1 MNFFRKLWNEK
12 PLVFVLIAGAFF
24 RLLAVMFSRGYGM
37 SDDHFVVIEPAKD
50 WLDGTNYNHWLP
62 GSNPGE
68 SAPGHSFL
76 YPGLHYILFLFLKF
90 MGIKDP
96 QCMMYVVRGI
106 HALASLVVIYCGFK
120 ITAKLS
126 GIRQARSVGLLLA
139 VFWFMP
145 FLSVR
150 NLVEV
155 VCIVP
160 LIYATWLIIKNKSDD
175 SWRNIAIAGVMLAL
189 AFSIRYQT
197 ALFSVG
203 LGLAMLFKKRFKSA
217 IVLGVFFLL
226 IAASVE
232 GVIDYYAWGKP
243 FAEFAEYVRYNQVNA
258 YGYVVGPWH
267 RYILLLAG
275 ILIPPVSIF
284 LLFGFFSQWKKHLY
298 LFLPSFLFL
307 VFHSYFPNKQERF
320 ILPVIPFII
329 VLGYIGWNQFLGK
342 SKFWIRR
349 PKLNAYCWTF
359 FWIIN
364 TIPLFVV
371 SFSYSKKSRVEA
383 MTYLAKK
390 PDFNKLIIED
400 SNHDDIFLPPFFYL
414 GKRDVVFGIT
424 KTETAGAFYSGI
436 YNKMPVSDRPNYVLF
451 MQPDNL
457 EKRVSDLKQFLPTLT
472 YEKTIEP
479 SFIDWLLNKMNPHN
493 KNQTGYIYKIK

>member
-1 MNFFRKLWNEK
+1 MNFLKKLWREK
-12 PLVFVLIAGAFF
+12 PLVFVLLAGAFF
-24 RLLAVMFSRGYGM
+24 RLLAVIFSKGYGM
-37 SDDHFVVIEPAKD
+37 SDDHFVVIEPAQA
-50 WLDGTNYNHWLP
+50 WVDGYNYGHWLP
-62 GSNPGE
+62 DNSPGE
-68 SAPGHSFL
+68 VAPGHSFL
-76 YPGLHYILFLFLKF
+76 YPGLHYMLFLFLKF
-90 MGIKDP
+90 IGITEP
-96 QCMMYVVRGI
+96 QCIMFVVRGI
-106 HALASLVVIYCGFK
+106 HAAISLVIIYCGFK
-120 ITAKLS
+120 ITEKLS
-126 GIRQARSVGLLLA
+126 GQKQARFVGLLLA

-175 SWRNIAIAGVMLAL
+175 SWRNIAIAGTMLAI
-189 AFSIRYQT
+189 AFSFRYQT
-197 ALFSVG
+197 ILFFVG
-203 LGLAMLFKKRFKSA
+203 LGLAMLLKKRFKSA

-226 IAASVE
+226 IVASFE
-232 GVIDYYAWGKP
+232 GLIDYFAWGKP
-243 FAEFAEYVRYNQVNA
+243 FVELQEYIRYNNANA

-284 LLFGFFSQWKKHLY
+284 LLTGFAGQWKKHLY
-298 LFLPSFLFL
+298 LFLPAFLFL

-329 VLGYIGWNQFLGK
+329 ILGYIGWDELIHK
-342 SKFWIRR
+342 SKFWLSR
-349 PKLNAYCWTF
+349 PKLNTYCWTF

-383 MTYLAKK
+383 MTYLAGKS
-390 PDFNKLIIED
+390 DFQKVIIED
-400 SNHDDIFLPPFFYL
+400 SNHDDIFLPPYFYL
-414 GKRDVVFGIT
+414 QKRDVVYGIT
-424 KTETAGAFYSGI
+424 KTTTAAAFYNDTYSHSS
-436 YNKMPVSDRPNYVLF
+436 VSDRPNYVVF

-457 EKRVSDLKQFLPTLT
+457 EKRVSDLKKYIPGLT

-479 SFIDWLLNKMNPHN
+479 SFIDWLLNKMNSHN
-493 KNQTGYIYKIK
+493 KNQTSYIYKIK